1 MISNSISISILK
13 ECLFR
18 NRYQYRYL
26 EKVHFEI
33 NTDINI
39 QKMSITNIEI
49 IIDIFDIETNIL
61 LHKDCKERP
70 AEVKNYNFYGHSI
83 DNISAFHISISISI
97 SICQQHLF
105 RNQYRYRYSHDGNS
119 NSIPISIS
127 IFSKNFDIKKNIHF
141 EPISIAHPW

>member
-1 MISNSISISILK
+1 MPISKSISISILK
-13 ECLFR
+13 KSLFR
-18 NRYQYRYL
+18 TN
-26 EKVHFEI
+26 I
-33 NTDINI
+33 DIN
-39 QKMSITNIEI
+39 
-49 IIDIFDIETNIL
+49 IDIFDIETDIL

-127 IFSKNFDIKKNIHF
+127 IFSKNFDIKINIHF
-141 EPISIAHPW
+141 EPISIAHPCFKNVVYEVVDNIF